1 MKTYTNAQVAGCLDI
16 PSSVEAIRRAYLE
29 MANGGASVQPRARI
43 GLADLKFS
51 AMSAMLGSAR
61 LAASKLY
68 TTIDGRFRFY
78 IALFSLDDGELVALL
93 EGDSITGLRTS
104 ATTLLAAEHLARPG
118 SASLGLFGSGIQA
131 RAHALAF
138 AARPGLREL
147 RIHSP
152 DEAGARALADEIAA
166 GHGIGTRVV
175 EAREAAAAD
184 IVVLATRASEPVLR
198 GDWLRPGAF
207 VASIGATRPDQREID
222 DASLQRASRLVVDW
236 TRQTPL
242 ETGDLL
248 LPPRELVE
256 RRPLVDLSTVIAA
269 GERRAGDAEDIVIY
283 KAVGIALQDAAVA
296 CLAYTR
302 LVSGH

>member
-1 MKTYTNAQVAGCLDI
+1 
-16 PSSVEAIRRAYLE
+16 
-29 MANGGASVQPRARI
+29 
-43 GLADLKFS
+43 
-51 AMSAMLGSAR
+51 
-61 LAASKLY
+61 
-68 TTIDGRFRFY
+68 
-78 IALFSLDDGELVALL
+78 
-93 EGDSITGLRTS
+93 
-104 ATTLLAAEHLARPG
+104 
-118 SASLGLFGSGIQA
+118 
-131 RAHALAF
+131 
-138 AARPGLREL
+138 
-147 RIHSP
+147 
-152 DEAGARALADEIAA
+152 
-166 GHGIGTRVV
+166 
-175 EAREAAAAD
+175 EAAAAD